1 MSRGDLLTAFRA
13 LGDRL
18 PAEARL
24 VCIMSALNK
33 FQRASGVGPADVHWF
48 TVQCGLELSSLV
60 MAPGGVLAL
69 LEVTVSTVKA
79 GDITAAALSL
89 ASLLV
94 KVPVEI
100 VSAEEYVRVV
110 PWVLSR
116 PFPLA

>member
-1 MSRGDLLTAFRA
+1 MQAGSGTVPGPGVLHPCADDPMLLLLLAGPPGGR
-13 LGDRL
+13 R
-18 PAEARL
+18 PCRVE
-24 VCIMSALNK
+24 
-33 FQRASGVGPADVHWF
+33 QR
-48 TVQCGLELSSLV
+48 QCGLELSSLV